1 MEAKRPSV
9 FKLIFIG
16 ECIAWRRSKIRSR
29 LDPGQIQR
37 CTLQTER
44 ERQRERG
51 RERQRQRDRQRERME
66 REREREGEG
75 KNEKKKRGRAFEE
88 RPNATL
94 SLDLTDAGRSFNVTQ
109 EE

>member
-51 RERQRQRDRQRERME
+51 RETDREREWRGKERGKERERM
-66 REREREGEG
+66 R
-75 KNEKKKRGRAFEE
+75 KKKRGRAFEE

-94 SLDLTDAGRSFNVTQ
+94 SLDLTDASRSFNVTQ